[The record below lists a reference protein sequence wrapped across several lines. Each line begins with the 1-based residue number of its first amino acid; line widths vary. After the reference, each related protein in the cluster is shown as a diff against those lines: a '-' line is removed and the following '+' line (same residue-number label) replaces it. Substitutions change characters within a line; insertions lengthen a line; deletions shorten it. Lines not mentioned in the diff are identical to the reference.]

1 MTEAP
6 KKPARGRPKSADPTP
21 SGADRARSHKD
32 ELKKAGGLR
41 TSIDFSPEG
50 NKAAQVLMDAH
61 GYKSRTEVVNETLIK
76 AAAKIKR

>member
-1 MTEAP
+1 MTDTPEKP
-6 KKPARGRPKSADPTP
+6 KRGRPKSTDPTL

-50 NKAAQVLMDAH
+50 NRAAQALMDAH
-61 GYKSRTEVVNETLIK
+61 GYKSRTEVVNATLIK
-76 AAAKIKR
+76 AAAKIK